1 MVGFFSKATLGR
13 DFWNFR
19 LGQLVSV
26 LGDSCGSIALAWWVL
41 DRTGSAAEMGSILA
55 PAALVRVLL
64 LPVFGPLADLY
75 DRKLLILLSDL
86 WRFVFA
92 GAILAMVWAG
102 YYNFPLLLTC
112 YVALSAGASLFS
124 ASVGGIIPKL
134 VAREHLQLATQQ
146 SQALN
151 SVGSVAGGIVG
162 GIVVS
167 YAGVKGAFLIDS
179 ASFLVAGLFTA
190 MIRADTRPARS
201 GGGGQDWKSEVA
213 GGFRLI
219 ASVPLLFWL
228 CVIAMF
234 MNLCLA
240 PLAIVLPVLAKEAR
254 AMPAWFLGGLES
266 SISLGAILGA
276 LTVGLVRRRLSGRGV
291 LVMAISMIG
300 FGVSLLPWVPN
311 AFLPLTVLFW
321 VGVGSSW
328 ANVSLGTQ
336 VSLTVP
342 DSHRGRLGSIMTF
355 LCSGIAPLGIAC
367 AGMAL
372 AALGLTT
379 FLVSMGLSVVALSL
393 LILLIPKMKEFMDVG
408 PAEAEGFFARVYP
421 GRRLGG

>member
-1 MVGFFSKATLGR
+1 MAGFFTKAHLGR

-26 LGDSCGSIALAWWVL
+26 LGDACGSIALAWWVL
-41 DRTGSAAEMGSILA
+41 DRTGSAAEMSSILA

-64 LPVFGPLADLY
+64 LPVFGALADLY
-75 DRKLLILLSDL
+75 DRKRLILLSDL
-86 WRFVFA
+86 WRFLCA
-92 GAILAMVWAG
+92 AAILAMVWAD
-102 YYNFPLLLTC
+102 YYHFPLLLIS

-134 VAREHLQLATQQ
+134 VAREQLRLATQQ

-151 SVGSVAGGIVG
+151 SIGAVAGGVVG
-162 GIVVS
+162 GVVVS
-167 YAGVKGAFLIDS
+167 YAGVRGAFLIDT
-179 ASFLVAGLFTA
+179 ASFLLAAFFTA
-190 MIRADTRPARS
+190 LIRADTRPAR
-201 GGGGQDWKSEVA
+201 GAAGTTDWKREVS

-276 LTVGLVRRRLSGRGV
+276 FSVGLIRRWLSGRGT
-291 LVMAISMIG
+291 LITAISMIG

-311 AFLPLTVLFW
+311 ALLPLTVLFW

-336 VSLTVP
+336 IALTVP
-342 DSHRGRLGSIMTF
+342 DSHRGRLGSIMSF
-355 LCSGIAPLGIAC
+355 LCTGIAPLGIAC
-367 AGMAL
+367 AGVLL
-372 AALGLTT
+372 AALGLST
-379 FLVSMGLSVVALSL
+379 FLVSMGLGVVALSL
-393 LILLIPKMKEFMDVG
+393 LILLIPKMKEFMEVG
-408 PAEAEGFFARVYP
+408 PADAEGFFARAYP
-421 GRRLGG
+421 GHRLGD

>member
-1 MVGFFSKATLGR
+1 MQSFFSTGLGR

-19 LGQLVSV
+19 VGQLVSV
-26 LGDSCGSIALAWWVL
+26 LGDACGSIALAWWVL
-41 DRTGSAAEMGSILA
+41 DRTGSAAEMSSILA

-75 DRKLLILLSDL
+75 DRKLLLILSDV

-92 GAILAMVWAG
+92 AVILAMVWLD
-102 YYNFPLLLTC
+102 YYNFPLLLLS

-124 ASVGGIIPKL
+124 AGVGGIIPKL
-134 VAREHLQLATQQ
+134 VKREELQLASQQ

-151 SVGSVAGGIVG
+151 SIGSVAGGIVG
-162 GIVVS
+162 GLVVS
-167 YAGVKGAFLIDS
+167 YAGVKGAFLIDCF
-179 ASFLVAGLFTA
+179 SFLLAGVFTA
-190 MIRADTRPARS
+190 MIKADTRPTRGAARQ
-201 GGGGQDWKSEVA
+201 GWKQEFS

-228 CVIAMF
+228 CIIAMF
-234 MNLCLA
+234 MNLCLS

-276 LTVGLVRRRLSGRGV
+276 VTLGYARKWASGRAV
-291 LVMAISMIG
+291 LILSISMIG

-328 ANVSLGTQ
+328 ANISIGTQ
-336 VSLTVP
+336 VNLTVP
-342 DSHRGRLGSIMTF
+342 DAYRGRLGAIMGF
-355 LCSGIAPLGIAC
+355 LCSGISPLGIAC
-367 AGMAL
+367 AGILL
-372 AALGLTT
+372 ASLGLTN

-393 LILLIPKMKEFMDVG
+393 LILLIPKMKAFMDVG
-408 PAEAEGFFARVYP
+408 PAEAEGFFERAYP
-421 GRRLGG
+421 NKKFGG